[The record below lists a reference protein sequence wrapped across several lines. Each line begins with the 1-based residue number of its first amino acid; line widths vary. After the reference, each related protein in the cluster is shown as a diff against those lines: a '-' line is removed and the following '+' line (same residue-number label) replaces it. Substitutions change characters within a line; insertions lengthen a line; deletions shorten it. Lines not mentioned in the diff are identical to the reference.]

1 MSALDGFYAT
11 WNDARN
17 TFGEG
22 TPQGGSQIDASPTFS
37 RLGEDVQAAAPGD
50 TWTGA
55 GSEAYGG
62 ANKKHG
68 ENLTKLADLDQRL
81 AAQLDQAADVVTTGR
96 GNLDAVRQWVT
107 DAANSVPPGKQRDEL
122 LMRIANSG
130 LGQVSEIVQTSNDAN
145 NTIRDNMNRLKP
157 EFQAIGFKEEQGAG
171 DDPLN
176 AQGEGE
182 DKPGE
187 ENEESAEEQGKK
199 DGEAL
204 AEQAGTPSAYR
215 DPAVLDQVADNLPG
229 SPLTQEQTEALAR
242 GEEVDD
248 VPPETL
254 AYYREFYQA
263 AGKDGLLLLD
273 RHLESQEAAGNAE
286 AGQQRDKLANGLT
299 VTSNENIVERNPDG
313 TIADRGGYDQLPP
326 DLREMLEVRRD
337 DPTYPGWETVG
348 PTEAKS
354 QHVAD
359 VVQFSELMGEANP
372 GYQPGSRLGTE
383 MYMKSADMV
392 EYSQGG
398 WGMTDTPPEAYE
410 RAANSLADVAG
421 RNNAASAQIW
431 SGTGDD
437 LPDGYNREETVRTL
451 MGHDWSQSGTE
462 GTGAATL
469 LDWMTEDMNRPVGDP
484 IGDRARLAFTEVPHM
499 LAPDDNEAVRNT
511 MRESFALSDAMSTEM
526 SQLLGS
532 NLDSLATP
540 GLYQQGFETTGFD
553 NQGNPILSAVDG
565 DRLLELGSYSEEG
578 RVTLTH
584 AVESAQLAELREA
597 MKDNPG
603 NVGGTLDDSAMG
615 SLSGRID
622 DAMLD
627 AVEHRNEVNRNE
639 VDEANAKDAVWRA
652 KVLGAELAGIATDE
666 LAGKIPGSGPI
677 TDVTG
682 LEPGEAVE
690 QQIKDWIAKPEY
702 HDVTLA
708 ETQTLEAAS
717 PARAHQSIL
726 QAAFDNGQ
734 LPAVLMPGGEPLDL
748 SGPPLAENSPEG
760 QALKNFLESR
770 GLEQYVKDYTQSYDT
785 NVGE

>member
-1 MSALDGFYAT
+1 VSALDGFYAT

-37 RLGEDVQAAAPGD
+37 KLGEDVQAAAPGD

-68 ENLTKLADLDQRL
+68 ENLTKLADLDRRL

-122 LMRIANSG
+122 LMKIANSG

-157 EFQAIGFKEEQGAG
+157 EFEAIGFKEEKG
-171 DDPLN
+171 DGEDPL
-176 AQGEGE
+176 AAHGDEE

-187 ENEESAEEQGKK
+187 EKEDKSAEEQGKK

-204 AEQAGTPSAYR
+204 AEQAGTPSAHR
-215 DPAVLDQVADNLPG
+215 DPAVLDEVADNLPG

-242 GEEVDD
+242 GEQVDD

-273 RHLESQEAAGNAE
+273 RHLEAQEAAGDAD
-286 AGQQRDKLANGLT
+286 AGRQRDQLANGLT

-326 DLREMLEVRRD
+326 DLREMLEVRGGD
-337 DPTYPGWETVG
+337 KYPNWETLG
-348 PTEAKS
+348 PTEAKI
-354 QHVAD
+354 QHVGD

-383 MYMKSADMV
+383 MYLKATDMV
-392 EYSQGG
+392 DKPGG
-398 WGMTDTPPEAYE
+398 WAMSEFTEGQYDK
-410 RAANSLADVAG
+410 AANSLADVAG

-451 MGHDWSQSGTE
+451 MGHDWSESGTE

-469 LDWMTEDMNRPVGDP
+469 LDWMTEETNRPLGDP
-484 IGDRARLAFTEVPHM
+484 IGDRARMALTEVPDM
-499 LAPDDNEAVRNT
+499 LAPMDNEALRNSL
-511 MRESFALSDAMSTEM
+511 RDSFARNDAVSTEM
-526 SQLLGS
+526 AQLLAG
-532 NLDSLATP
+532 NTEAIANP
-540 GLYQQGFETTGFD
+540 GAAGGHNETKIDPLGYA
-553 NQGNPILSAVDG
+553 NLSAADAS
-565 DRLLELGSYSEEG
+565 RLLELGSYSEEG
-578 RVTLTH
+578 RVTLSA
-584 AVESAQLAELREA
+584 AVEAVRVSELQAA
-597 MKDNPG
+597 MTANPG
-603 NVGGTLDDSAMG
+603 MVNHSLDNSVAAF
-615 SLSGRID
+615 LSGETDR
-622 DAMLD
+622 AMIEAIKHQNEVFKQEVENPRD
-627 AVEHRNEVNRNE
+627 AVY
-639 VDEANAKDAVWRA
+639 RA
-652 KVLGAELAGIATDE
+652 KILGAELAGIATDE
-666 LAGKIPGSGPI
+666 LVGKVPYSGPI

-682 LEPGEAVE
+682 LKPGELIE
-690 QQIKDWIAKPEY
+690 NQIKEWIGKPEY
-702 HDVTLA
+702 QAMPVPETANLRAGA
-708 ETQTLEAAS
+708 E
-717 PARAHQSIL
+717 HQAEQAIL
-726 QAAFDNGQ
+726 QAALQAGQ
-734 LPAVLMPGGEPLDL
+734 LPPEFIAPNGQPIVVESFSSQDPRVAAFNTW
-748 SGPPLAENSPEG
+748 LA
-760 QALKNFLESR
+760 SR
-770 GLEQYVKDYTQSYDT
+770 GLSEYVHEYSQTYGNSIK
-785 NVGE
+785 